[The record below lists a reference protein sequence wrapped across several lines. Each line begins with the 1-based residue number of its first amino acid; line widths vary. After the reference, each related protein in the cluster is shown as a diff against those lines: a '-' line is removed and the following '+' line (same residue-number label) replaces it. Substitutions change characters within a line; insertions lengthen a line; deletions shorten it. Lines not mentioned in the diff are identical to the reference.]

1 LSAYDGQCNFLNIFL
16 FLQYPINQW
25 RWVISDKV
33 QEPRVN
39 ERIRAH
45 EIRLIG
51 DDGKAYGV
59 VTLAQARL
67 MAESEGLD
75 LIEISPNAVPPVVKM
90 MDFGKYKYQ
99 IQKKAAEA
107 KKKQV
112 VIDVKEIKFRP
123 NIERHDMEV
132 KLNHI
137 EKFLDQGD
145 KVKLLMQFRGREM
158 AHKEIGLAKFD
169 EIMKSVI
176 EKGAVVESPSKF
188 MGNRVIAMVAPG
200 KKK

>member
-1 LSAYDGQCNFLNIFL
+1 M
-16 FLQYPINQW
+16 
-25 RWVISDKV
+25 
-33 QEPRVN
+33 
-39 ERIRAH
+39 
-45 EIRLIG
+45 
-51 DDGKAYGV
+51 
-59 VTLAQARL
+59 AQARI

-75 LIEISPNAVPPVVKM
+75 LIEISPNAAPPVVKM
-90 MDFGKYKYQ
+90 MDYGKFKYQ

-123 NIERHDMEV
+123 NIERHDMDV
-132 KLNHI
+132 KLGRI

-169 EIMKSVI
+169 EIMKTVI
-176 EKGAVVESPSKF
+176 DKGAIVESPSKF

>member
-1 LSAYDGQCNFLNIFL
+1 
-16 FLQYPINQW
+16 
-25 RWVISDKV
+25 
-33 QEPRVN
+33 
-39 ERIRAH
+39 
-45 EIRLIG
+45 
-51 DDGKAYGV
+51 

-67 MAESEGLD
+67 MADSEGMD
-75 LIEISPNAVPPVVKM
+75 LIEISPNAAPPVVKM
-90 MDFGKYKYQ
+90 MDYGKFKYQ
-99 IQKKAAEA
+99 QQKKLAEA

-123 NIERHDMEV
+123 NIEKHDLEV
-132 KLNHI
+132 KINHI

-158 AHKEIGLAKFD
+158 AHKDIGMAKFD
-169 EIMKSVI
+169 EIVKAVI
-176 EKGAVVESPSKF
+176 EKGAVIESPAKF

>member
-1 LSAYDGQCNFLNIFL
+1 M
-16 FLQYPINQW
+16 
-25 RWVISDKV
+25 
-33 QEPRVN
+33 
-39 ERIRAH
+39 
-45 EIRLIG
+45 
-51 DDGKAYGV
+51 

-67 MAESEGLD
+67 MADSEGLD
-75 LIEISPNAVPPVVKM
+75 LIEISPNAKPPVVKM
-90 MDFGKYKYQ
+90 MDYGKFKYQ
-99 IQKKAAEA
+99 VQKKAAEA

-123 NIERHDMEV
+123 NIEKHDVEV
-132 KLNHI
+132 KTKAI

-158 AHKEIGLAKFD
+158 AHKDLGLAKFT
-169 EIMKSVI
+169 EILKYLVETKS
-176 EKGAVVESPSKF
+176 AVVEAEPKF

>member
-1 LSAYDGQCNFLNIFL
+1 MRYFYFFDC
-16 FLQYPINQW
+16 PINLW
-25 RWVISDKV
+25 RWVISDKI

-90 MDFGKYKYQ
+90 MDYGKYKYQ

-158 AHKEIGLAKFD
+158 AHKELGLAKFD
-169 EIMKSVI
+169 EIVKSVL
-176 EKGAVVESPSKF
+176 EKGAVIESPSKF

>member
-1 LSAYDGQCNFLNIFL
+1 
-16 FLQYPINQW
+16 
-25 RWVISDKV
+25 
-33 QEPRVN
+33 
-39 ERIRAH
+39 
-45 EIRLIG
+45 
-51 DDGKAYGV
+51 
-59 VTLAQARL
+59 
-67 MAESEGLD
+67 MADSEGLD

-90 MDFGKYKYQ
+90 MDYGKYKYQ
-99 IQKKAAEA
+99 IQKKLAEA

-112 VIDVKEIKFRP
+112 VIDVKEVKFRP
-123 NIERHDMEV
+123 NIEKHDLEV
-132 KLNHI
+132 KVKNI

-169 EIMKSVI
+169 EIVRSVV
-176 EKGAVVESPSKF
+176 EKGAVIEAPAKF